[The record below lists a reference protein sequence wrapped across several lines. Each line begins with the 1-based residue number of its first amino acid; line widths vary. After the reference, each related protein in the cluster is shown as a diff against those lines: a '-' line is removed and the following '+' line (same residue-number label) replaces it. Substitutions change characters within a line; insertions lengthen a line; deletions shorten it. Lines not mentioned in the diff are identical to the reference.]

1 MTTQVHIW
9 VLNPGAERELS
20 PSASTT
26 QRTVQQMKARE
37 HLFDGLCAGEPKVWL
52 DELRTPGA
60 PLPSV
65 TDTSPSGNA
74 TPKRALL
81 WCPVPAAVRLCR
93 ARGLMPQPA
102 PPTSI
107 LRQVSSKAFL
117 GAALPAWTP
126 PVHRQV
132 CSLDDVRA
140 AQAEAGTALRAKRL
154 DGYAGK
160 GQRTLQLHPAPGDEL
175 WIEANLR
182 GGGLIVEVELT
193 RLGEFSIHGVVS
205 ERGLLLGQPCRT
217 QTDAARA
224 PLSIPTACPDAP
236 RTADIVRAGQEAAA
250 ALQAVAYRGPFGLDL
265 ILTAAGLYATDLN
278 ARFTLGFSAG
288 MGALRARA
296 LDWVLEPA

>member
-1 MTTQVHIW
+1 RADRPRGGGARALCDTLVSHLDRRRRLRDLVPRAAPAADARAPPRQDAAARPARKGRDAGRVLGSLGGLASRAVTTQVHIW

-117 GAALPAWTP
+117 GAALPA
-126 PVHRQV
+126 
-132 CSLDDVRA
+132 
-140 AQAEAGTALRAKRL
+140 
-154 DGYAGK
+154 
-160 GQRTLQLHPAPGDEL
+160 
-175 WIEANLR
+175 
-182 GGGLIVEVELT
+182 
-193 RLGEFSIHGVVS
+193 
-205 ERGLLLGQPCRT
+205 
-217 QTDAARA
+217 
-224 PLSIPTACPDAP
+224 
-236 RTADIVRAGQEAAA
+236 
-250 ALQAVAYRGPFGLDL
+250 
-265 ILTAAGLYATDLN
+265 
-278 ARFTLGFSAG
+278 
-288 MGALRARA
+288 
-296 LDWVLEPA
+296 